1 MLETLSVTTL
11 IPGNKVEEEVLVG
24 EREADGDPVRGGGR
38 HRHLHHR
45 RRRLRR
51 VGGRDIL

>member
-38 HRHLHHR
+38 HRRHHR
-45 RRRLRR
+45 RRRLLRR
-51 VGGRDIL
+51 VGGRDSL

>member
-1 MLETLSVTTL
+1 MLETLSVTAL
-11 IPGNKVEEEVLVG
+11 IPGNEVEEVLLG

-38 HRHLHHR
+38 HRRHHR
-45 RRRLRR
+45 RRRLLRR

>member
-1 MLETLSVTTL
+1 MTALL
-11 IPGNKVEEEVLVG
+11 PGNGAEEEGLVG

-38 HRHLHHR
+38 HRHLHRR

>member
-1 MLETLSVTTL
+1 MLETLSVTAL
-11 IPGNKVEEEVLVG
+11 IPGNKVEEKVLVG

-38 HRHLHHR
+38 HRRHHR
-45 RRRLRR
+45 RRRLLRR